1 MGTLSPINQL
11 LSPTPSKSLQ
21 LGLAKLGGRGQGIKA
36 LEGPEERTKGREADL
51 ADLFSSFKAPPIPRD
66 RTVLC
71 QLPVGSPGSPRENPL
86 LRRGRRRGLRAAG
99 PRVGRLYPN
108 S

>member
-1 MGTLSPINQL
+1 MGTLSPISQL
-11 LSPTPSKSLQ
+11 LFPTPSRSLQ
-21 LGLAKLGGRGQGIKA
+21 LGSAKLGDRGQGIKA

-51 ADLFSSFKAPPIPRD
+51 ADLFSSFKAPPIPI
-66 RTVLC
+66 LC
-71 QLPVGSPGSPRENPL
+71 QLPVGSSGSSRENPL